1 MDESLWLGYSL
12 AMGREDWESPQSEE
26 LSASAGSILNFCE
39 KAKRLR
45 ESEREALSDIK
56 ISRSVK
62 LWYFSYN
69 SLVVFPNGKISV
81 ERELERE

>member
-12 AMGREDWESPQSEE
+12 AMGREDWESPHSEE

-45 ESEREALSDIK
+45 EVRGKHCSILK
-56 ISRSVK
+56 
-62 LWYFSYN
+62 
-69 SLVVFPNGKISV
+69 FPV
-81 ERELERE
+81 R